1 VSVIIDVVM
10 VILMNV
16 VLLVGWK
23 MSQRNGIDVG
33 HFFIENLL
41 EVYPKAHFTKT
52 TTCTTTL
59 TISQTSDRNRRR
71 ILPREKMAF
80 ITQSE
85 KALRKSF
92 STGCGPPF
100 LLMFLL

>member
-1 VSVIIDVVM
+1 M
-10 VILMNV
+10 VILMNFV
-16 VLLVGWK
+16 FLGWK

-33 HFFIENLL
+33 HFFIENLM
-41 EVYPKAHFTKT
+41 EAYPRAHFTKT
-52 TTCTTTL
+52 TTCTTIL
-59 TISQTSDRNRRR
+59 TISQTTDRNRRR
-71 ILPREKMAF
+71 ILPREKVAF
-80 ITQSE
+80 ISQSE